1 MQTDHKSP
9 EQWELGDELL
19 SLPIVLRLH
28 KASLQVSGITDNA
41 WEELHSV
48 VHSFIPSFFD
58 SLNAMNNKI
67 NLRDLQICVLTKLR
81 FAPTE
86 IANLLCM
93 TPAAVSV
100 RRKRLLLKIF
110 GREGSASEFDEK
122 IRELGTL
129 WFGS

>member
-48 VHSFIPSFFD
+48 VHSSIPSFFD

-67 NLRDLQICVLTKLR
+67 NLREIGETTKGVGR
-81 FAPTE
+81 YKNDSYEFNNFKMIPVFYGTKTE
-86 IANLLCM
+86 IL
-93 TPAAVSV
+93 VEEK
-100 RRKRLLLKIF
+100 RRIYHYHLQNGCLPPGNKIF
-110 GREGSASEFDEK
+110 R
-122 IRELGTL
+122 
-129 WFGS
+129 